1 MPNVLGPGTTA
12 AYATLTSGTA
22 GTTAALSGLISIAA
36 NARSTTFADV
46 TALSDT
52 KMQRVP
58 VRNDPGTVQ
67 FTLYLDDTATVSN
80 LLTLLDARRTG
91 RVHTRVTVDLGG
103 ANIDTIAVYDG
114 YISEIGYPDIGATDE
129 ALRFTV
135 TMQLSDKSNV

>member
-1 MPNVLGPGTTA
+1 MYHKVDI
-12 AYATLTSGTA
+12 LT
-22 GTTAALSGLISIAA
+22 
-36 NARSTTFADV
+36 R
-46 TALSDT
+46 
-52 KMQRVP
+52 
-58 VRNDPGTVQ
+58 TVGKFDQ

-103 ANIDTIAVYDG
+103 SNIDTIAVYDG